1 MPGQTKDQAKQELM
15 LDTKKRRAKY
25 SKKSTFVGPLQVNFR
40 CAVVVMQVP
49 SEESDVV
56 SSGESIDSMS
66 WLIARG
72 KQLMYGTRRPRP
84 GNQIRPLGVESR
96 F

>member
-1 MPGQTKDQAKQELM
+1 MARKDCRARGTGNLQTAQRESCFAMPGQTKDQAKQELM

-72 KQLMYGTRRPRP
+72 
-84 GNQIRPLGVESR
+84 
-96 F
+96 